1 MGINILGTGS
11 YVPEQKLTNDDFT
24 RFVETNDE
32 WIRTRTGITERRM
45 AGWEPTWYMG
55 LNAAQQAIETACI
68 NSEEIGL
75 IISCSVTPD
84 FLTPSMAS
92 VIQHKV
98 GAENAA
104 AFDLNAAC
112 SGFVYAM
119 DTARR
124 FLETDSS
131 MKYVL
136 VVATEALSRFIDFTD
151 RTTCILFG
159 DGASAAIVE
168 RSNKMYS
175 SCLASDGSGA
185 QALYARSLNVAPEI
199 AVEHE
204 FDDGFEIKDNMH
216 HLIQDGKTVYKFA
229 VNALPKAFE
238 TAAEKIGV
246 TKDDIDWFIPHQ
258 ANIRIIE
265 TAAKK
270 LGVSMDK
277 FVVTLDHFGNT
288 SSASIPLALDE
299 AIRNGTVKKGDK
311 IALIGFGA
319 GLTYGGIV
327 MEY

>member
-24 RFVETNDE
+24 RFVETSDE

-55 LNAAQQAIETACI
+55 SEASQKAIEAAGI
-68 NSEEIGL
+68 NPEDIGL
-75 IISCSVTPD
+75 VISCTITND
-84 FLTPSMAS
+84 FLTPSTAS
-92 VIQHKV
+92 IIQDKV
-98 GAENAA
+98 GASNAA

-119 DTARR
+119 DTANR
-124 FLETDSS
+124 FLATDDS

-136 VVATEALSRFIDFTD
+136 VVATEALSRFIDFSD

-168 RSNKMYS
+168 RSDKMYS

-185 QALYARSLNVAPEI
+185 QALYARNLSIAPEV

-216 HLIQDGKTVYKFA
+216 RLIQDGKTVYKFA

-270 LGVSMDK
+270 LGVSMEK
-277 FVVTLDHFGNT
+277 FVVTLDHYGNT